1 MKSLRD
7 DMLAWGRRPPT
18 PGIYRF
24 RARMDAS
31 KMLGFEGGRSRLQPF
46 RQLSRRSG
54 CVHAGPYPPL
64 SHPQSGLHQPCR
76 AILLQRTATTPLTD
90 CLTFGVHF
98 TEHDLGLCTRVFLSF
113 SFPLPQGRVRGRQ
126 APLRT
131 ALLPL
136 ALWL

>member
-7 DMLAWGRRPPT
+7 DMLAWGRRPQT

-24 RARMDAS
+24 RARMDAAGRP
-31 KMLGFEGGRSRLQPF
+31 GFGGGRSRLQPF

-54 CVHAGPYPPL
+54 CVPAEPYPPL
-64 SHPQSGLHQPCR
+64 SYPQSGLHQPCR

-98 TEHDLGLCTRVFLSF
+98 KLPIPYSEPRSGKLQRISLVRIFHLS
-113 SFPLPQGRVRGRQ
+113 SAIRRPGKL
-126 APLRT
+126 LRN
-131 ALLPL
+131 
-136 ALWL
+136 